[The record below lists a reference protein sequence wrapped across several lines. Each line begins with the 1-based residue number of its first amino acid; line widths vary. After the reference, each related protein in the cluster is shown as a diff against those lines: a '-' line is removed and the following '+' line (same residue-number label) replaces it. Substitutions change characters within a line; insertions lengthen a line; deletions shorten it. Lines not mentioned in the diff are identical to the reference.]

1 MAMDIG
7 EAEVAALAAEGEPFV
22 VDAELVKNGG
32 VEIVDVNLVLNGVIA
47 ELVGGTVGEARLHS
61 TAGHPHCEAVRVMI
75 TTPGFPHHLSDRGAA
90 KFAAPDDK
98 GIVKQSA
105 LFEICDE
112 RGNRLVGGS
121 ALTSVF
127 AIHVGV

>member
-7 EAEVAALAAEGEPFV
+7 EAEVATLAAEGEAFV
-22 VDAELVKNGG
+22 VDPELVKNGG
-32 VEIVDVNLVLNGVIA
+32 VEIVDVNFILGGVIA
-47 ELVGGTVGEARLHS
+47 EVIGGTVGKAGLHS
-61 TAGHPHCEAVRVMI
+61 STGHPHCEAVRVMI
-75 TTPGFPHHLSDRGAA
+75 TAPGFPHHLSDRGAT

-105 LFEICDE
+105 LFEIFDE

-121 ALTSVF
+121 ALASVL

>member
-32 VEIVDVNLVLNGVIA
+32 VEIVDVNFILGGVIA
-47 ELVGGTVGEARLHS
+47 KVIGGTVGEAGLHS
-61 TAGHPHCEAVRVMI
+61 SAGHPHCKAVRVMI
-75 TTPGFPHHLSDRGAA
+75 TSPGFPHHLSDRGAT

-98 GIVKQSA
+98 GIVK
-105 LFEICDE
+105 
-112 RGNRLVGGS
+112 
-121 ALTSVF
+121 
-127 AIHVGV
+127 